1 MQNLYVA
8 FFYVQC
14 ENKGQSQVPV
24 SISTACL
31 LLRSV
36 INTLIWYWM
45 MSLGSLYTTVWQNY
59 I

>member
-1 MQNLYVA
+1 MQNPYVA
-8 FFYVQC
+8 FFHVQC

-24 SISTACL
+24 STSTACL

-36 INTLIWYWM
+36 INFDWM
-45 MSLGSLYTTVWQNY
+45 MSLGSLFTAVWQNY